1 MTVLVDTSVWSLA
14 ELRKVYEKDALGI
27 DLTVFVEDQFGPR
40 EGLHRQLI
48 DAVQK
53 AVRAALREHKLMGN
67 PIAIWRNG
75 RVVLVPPDQIDA

>member
-1 MTVLVDTSVWSLA
+1 MKKTSSVT
-14 ELRKVYEKDALGI
+14 
-27 DLTVFVEDQFGPR
+27 DLTEFVEDQLGPT
-40 EGLHRQLI
+40 EGLHGRLI
-48 DAVQK
+48 DAAQK